1 MIRFIT
7 MKIGKRSLW
16 VIGGAWIVFGL
27 LADAYTSQRAVAQ
40 SQTGLTM
47 VRAGRIGVMPFLKGK
62 CGAEMREILDCPLL
76 QLSFNPERLSGDCDR
91 ILTGYVHEALRK
103 RHGERVISLEKSL
116 QAYKKISRDEA
127 PDTLR
132 TLAKKLG
139 EALEVNFMVVGTVWR
154 YEERSGGPAGSF
166 SPASVA
172 FAVYLIDVASG
183 RMVWNGNFNETQRSL
198 SDNVLDTWAFFKKGA
213 KWLSASELARYG
225 VGDVFKKFP
234 L

>member
-1 MIRFIT
+1 MLRY
-7 MKIGKRSLW
+7 MKKFERVVIISLM
-16 VIGGAWIVFGL
+16 VMMAIVVF
-27 LADAYTSQRAVAQ
+27 LAAAYTSQRAVAQ
-40 SQTGLTM
+40 SQTGLTT
-47 VRAGRIGVMPFLKGK
+47 VRVGRIGVMPFLKGR
-62 CGAEMREILDCPLL
+62 CGSDMREILDCPLL
-76 QLSFNPERLSGDCDR
+76 QLSFNPERLSRDCDR

-116 QAYKKISRDEA
+116 EAYKKISRNET

-132 TLAKKLG
+132 TLAKNLG
-139 EALEVNFMVVGTVWR
+139 ESLEANLMVAGTIWR
-154 YEERSGGPAGSF
+154 YEARGGGPAGSF

-172 FAVYLIDVASG
+172 FAVYLIDVTSG
-183 RMVWNGNFNETQRSL
+183 RMVWNGSFNETQRSL

-225 VGDVFKKFP
+225 VGEVFKKFP